1 MSEGL
6 QNVLAIGTLLAVIA
20 LVLARLPKV
29 DVGHSK
35 EFTRRRFLNWFPLG
49 LTYSFLYMG
58 RYNLT
63 VAKNALGDLMTIEDF
78 GHITAAGSIVYG
90 VAFVINGPLADRI
103 GGRRTTLIAAAGAA
117 IANLLMGA
125 VLLFKHTSNLGLTYM
140 ILYSL
145 NMYFQSFGAVS
156 IVKVNAHWFHL
167 RERGSFGGIF
177 GILIS
182 LGIYFAFDWGKMIVT
197 AFPVEWVFFI
207 PAAILLVFF
216 VIDYFLVHD
225 TPSETG
231 HPDFD
236 TADATWGGDGPR
248 LSVWVIGKMMLT
260 NRTILTIA
268 AIEFCSGFVRKSMM
282 DWYSVY
288 ATKTGIADT
297 LLPAHWGLVQCIA
310 GILGGVLAGLISDR
324 VFGARRGPVAVMLYG
339 VMFAGSIAAFFA
351 LGYGALGWIVVV
363 MMLSVIGVHGM
374 LSGTA
379 SMDFGGKKNVGVA
392 VGLIDGFVY
401 LGVGAQALFLGNVLP
416 DGAAAANPLNW
427 KAWPLAMA
435 PVALV
440 GFLLATRLWNARP
453 QNNSAAH

>member
-6 QNVLAIGTLLAVIA
+6 QNVLAIGALLFVIA
-20 LVLARLPKV
+20 IVLARLPKV

-35 EFTRRRFLNWFPLG
+35 AFIRRRFLNWFPLG
-49 LTYSFLYMG
+49 MTYAFLYMG

-63 VAKNALGDLMTIEDF
+63 VAKNALGDLMSIEEF
-78 GHITAAGSIVYG
+78 GNITAAGSIVYG
-90 VAFVINGPLADRI
+90 VAFVINGPLTDRI
-103 GGRRTTLIAAAGAA
+103 GGRRTTLIAALGAA
-117 IANLLMGA
+117 AANLMMGLA
-125 VLLFKHTSNLGLTYM
+125 LVLFPSAGIGKIYLV
-140 ILYSL
+140 LYAF

-182 LGIYFAFDWGKMIVT
+182 LGIYFAFDWGKMIVS
-197 AFPVEWVFFI
+197 AFPVQWVFFI
-207 PAAILLVFF
+207 PAAILAVFF
-216 VIDYFLVHD
+216 VIDFFWVRD

-231 HPDFD
+231 HEDFD
-236 TADATWGGDGPR
+236 TADASWGDGPT
-248 LSVWVIGKMMLT
+248 LNVWQIAKLMLT
-260 NRTILTIA
+260 NGTILTIA
-268 AIEFCSGFVRKSMM
+268 AIEFCSGFVRKAMM
-282 DWYSVY
+282 DWYIIY
-288 ATKTGIADT
+288 AKETGISET
-297 LLPAHWGLVQCIA
+297 LLPAHWGLVQCVA
-310 GILGGVLAGLISDR
+310 GILGGVLAGIISDR
-324 VFGARRGPVAVMLYG
+324 LFGSRRGPVAVMLYAI
-339 VMFAGSIAAFFA
+339 MFLGSVVVYVA
-351 LGYGALGWIVVV
+351 LGTSILGWVIVL

-416 DGAAAANPLNW
+416 SGPRAHDPANWSP
-427 KAWPLAMA
+427 WPLAMA
-435 PVALV
+435 PVAFV

-453 QNNSAAH
+453 QKNGAAH